1 MRVFYVFTAWANA
14 SRDVLNLETL
24 YVTFTSFSSSLL
36 QDVDLDQ
43 NLKRNGPFFQVS
55 THCHLLAI
63 HNSRRQQIVSV
74 HINIVFSNKTKPLF
88 GGLHW
93 LEDIFHGL
101 LLVVYK

>member
-14 SRDVLNLETL
+14 SRDVLNLL
-24 YVTFTSFSSSLL
+24 NVLNLAFTSFSSSLL

-43 NLKRNGPFFQVS
+43 NLKRNGQFFQVS

-74 HINIVFSNKTKPLF
+74 HLNIVFSNKTKPLF
-88 GGLHW
+88 GGLH
-93 LEDIFHGL
+93 
-101 LLVVYK
+101 